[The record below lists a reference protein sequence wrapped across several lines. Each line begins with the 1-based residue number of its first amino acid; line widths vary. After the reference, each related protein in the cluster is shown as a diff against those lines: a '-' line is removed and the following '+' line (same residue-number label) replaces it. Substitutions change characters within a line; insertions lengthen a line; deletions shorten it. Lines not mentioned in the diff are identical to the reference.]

1 MLLCA
6 PSLPNAFAGPSG
18 SPPLDPAA
26 GPSSAADESP
36 SGDASTLTASTAPSA
51 RHRSRQNKQERP
63 IVWQAQQRR
72 RMAVNKAAANA
83 LRLQKQLEARCAAAA
98 AEGSPLQLSEL
109 LLEPS
114 WRAALAPELA
124 SPGFRSL
131 DAFLQA
137 EWAAQRIFP
146 AKPAIFRALN
156 ACPLPAVRAVI
167 LGQDPYHDDGQA
179 MGLSFSVPRGVAPP
193 SSLQNIFKASSSAA
207 LALADSGVGRLIP
220 VPAPAAR
227 VPSGRGASRAQRPP
241 ARLRLRSAP
250 GLPACPQELET
261 DLGLGRPPHGD
272 LSKWASQGVLL
283 LNTVLTVRAHSANSH
298 KGKGWEAFTD
308 AVIRTVRRRPAPRR
322 PGGSCDPARSPTRCV
337 RTPCVRPTRCRGG
350 LREVLSSC
358 CGASR
363 RRTRSV

>member
-1 MLLCA
+1 M
-6 PSLPNAFAGPSG
+6 
-18 SPPLDPAA
+18 
-26 GPSSAADESP
+26 
-36 SGDASTLTASTAPSA
+36 
-51 RHRSRQNKQERP
+51 QERP

-98 AEGSPLQLSEL
+98 AEGSPLPLPEL

-146 AKPAIFRALN
+146 AKAAIFRALN

-179 MGLSFSVPRGVAPP
+179 VGLSFSVPRGVAPP

-207 LALADSGVGRLIP
+207 LALAGSGVGSLIP

-227 VPSGRGASRAQRPP
+227 VPSGRGASRAQRAP

-250 GLPACPQELET
+250 GATRLSAGAGNGPRPGPAAARRPIQVGEPGRAAAQHRADGARAQRQQPQGQR
-261 DLGLGRPPHGD
+261 LGSGHGRRHPGGVSPRAAAPGG
-272 LSKWASQGVLL
+272 LLRSSAQSQPL
-283 LNTVLTVRAHSANSH
+283 RAHLCA
-298 KGKGWEAFTD
+298 A
-308 AVIRTVRRRPAPRR
+308 A
-322 PGGSCDPARSPTRCV
+322 
-337 RTPCVRPTRCRGG
+337 RCRGG
-350 LREVLSSC
+350 LREVLFSC
-358 CGASR
+358 CGVSR